1 MQRFPTPRQNPS
13 FVAINFFDSLCGK
26 SMLADVRSF
35 QLPYSV
41 QDRGAS
47 SMDTPHVEV
56 ALRDGPRVF
65 VTPVII
71 AKPSQNLREAFDV
84 LQRTRVIINS
94 YCKAVT

>member
-1 MQRFPTPRQNPS
+1 
-13 FVAINFFDSLCGK
+13 
-26 SMLADVRSF
+26 MLADIRGF

-47 SMDTPHVEV
+47 SMDTPHIEV

-65 VTPVII
+65 VTPEII
-71 AKPSQNLREAFDV
+71 AKPCQNFRQAFDV
-84 LQRTRVIINS
+84 LQRARVIINS